1 MTMTKKVSLA
11 DAENACYYFFS
22 ENTMKCFK
30 AKAITPMLT
39 GNYFI
44 QTQSDG
50 ENGRE
55 ARLYKFV
62 GDYRKG
68 NVINTGTFNN
78 SRKAR
83 NFYNKKVYPNVVRFA
98 GTSDFIDLNKY

>member
-11 DAENACYYFFS
+11 DAESACYHFFS
-22 ENTMKCFK
+22 ESTMRGFK

-50 ENGRE
+50 LNGRE
-55 ARLYKFV
+55 TRLYKFV

-68 NVINTGTFNN
+68 DVINTGTFNT
-78 SRKAR
+78 SAQAR
-83 NFYNKKVYPNVVRFA
+83 NFYNKKVYPNVVRFT